1 MMKKVLLSVAIATAL
16 TGCGMFNKD
25 TRTGMTPPSDTTTA
39 VKDQRVATD
48 FQDAGVKLYYTM
60 LGDLDRIEVT
70 GVAPAWK
77 GNYTIIAEADAKEK
91 LVKFIHGETV
101 STDRRV
107 KIIGKALEKAKDNTL
122 NKFKSADGTVSFSE
136 AELSGDSSGTSDN
149 TSRRIAERVD
159 NTVVTAVTN
168 IVAKGRLTGVRKV
181 REGTR
186 DDGRFYVAV
195 YQWSEK
201 DQATSEFIRNRMR

>member
-1 MMKKVLLSVAIATAL
+1 MKKTLLCAALVTAL
-16 TGCGMFNKD
+16 TGCGMLNKN
-25 TRTGMTPPSDTTTA
+25 TQTGMTPPSDTTTA

-48 FQDAGVKLYYTM
+48 FQDAGVKIYYTLM
-60 LGDLDRIEVT
+60 GDLDRIEVT
-70 GVAPAWK
+70 GIAPAWK

-101 STDRRV
+101 STDRRI

-122 NKFKSADGTVSFSE
+122 NKFKTADGTISFSE
-136 AELSGDSSGTSDN
+136 AELGQDSSGSSDN

-168 IVAKGRLTGVRKV
+168 ITAKGRLTGVRKI

-201 DQATSEFIRNRMR
+201 DQSTAEFIRNRMR